1 MARAPFFSPGWV
13 VTSLTRSPASQTSR
27 SCSRNPL
34 RYCRPV
40 RAGIA
45 PRSLAPAVL
54 GESMVCPGER
64 PAPRILNGRPLF
76 SLLFTGNYQRRADR
90 RPQESLVLVEDER
103 EKTAYDDLI
112 LLKYH

>member
-1 MARAPFFSPGWV
+1 MTLTPQPQATMAAYGK
-13 VTSLTRSPASQTSR
+13 
-27 SCSRNPL
+27 
-34 RYCRPV
+34 
-40 RAGIA
+40 A
-45 PRSLAPAVL
+45 PRKASAPL
-54 GESMVCPGER
+54 PQR
-64 PAPRILNGRPLF
+64 RPLF